1 MKQLSPVFRRSF
13 PASLLLAGSVVAL
26 LAYWGWQLYRVM
38 WPQLDQELPDLGSL
52 VRYLLGWIFL
62 LFCLGVLAYGNY
74 RFPFRWWMHQS
85 TKRGYYWSWLC
96 LEAWGLFEILQRRTE
111 QEPAFVDD
119 NILVTLFLLISI
131 ILFCF
136 VADSL
141 QSRRMQQQ
149 LIQQKTEAELT
160 ALKAQMNPHFLFNAL
175 NTIYN
180 EAQRSDNQAVAEQ
193 IEQLAS
199 ILRFTLQE
207 STRTVISIEEEFAF
221 LEKYLALQRARLPE
235 TDMLRV
241 RSNLDWDGIPARIA
255 PLLLI
260 PFVEN
265 MFQYG
270 LSLTQAVCLSLA
282 VQVENGQLHMRIMNT
297 IGPGIGSKSGS
308 GTGIANTRKRLAL
321 LYPDR
326 HQLQITQDEPMFTV
340 DLRIDL

>member
-1 MKQLSPVFRRSF
+1 M
-13 PASLLLAGSVVAL
+13 AL
-26 LAYWGWQLYRVM
+26 LTYWGWRLYRVV

-52 VRYLLGWIFL
+52 VRYLLGWLFL

-74 RFPFRWWMHQS
+74 RFPFRWWMHQP
-85 TKRGYYWSWLC
+85 TKRAYYWSWLC
-96 LEAWGLFEILQRRTE
+96 LEAWLLFEVLQRRTE
-111 QEPAFVDD
+111 QEPAFLDD

-131 ILFCF
+131 ILFGF

-141 QSRRMQQQ
+141 QARRMQQQ
-149 LIQQKTEAELT
+149 LVQQKTEAELT

-180 EAQRSDNQAVAEQ
+180 EAQRSDNQSVADQ

-207 STRTVISIEEEFAF
+207 STRPSISIEEEFAF
-221 LEKYLALQRARLPE
+221 LEKYLALQRARLPALD
-235 TDMLRV
+235 TIRL
-241 RSNLDWDGIPARIA
+241 SSHLDWDGIPAQIA

-270 LSLTQAVCLSLA
+270 LSLTQSVSLNLTI
-282 VQVENGQLHMRIMNT
+282 QIENGQLHMRITNT
-297 IGPGIGSKSGS
+297 AGPDIGSKSGS
-308 GTGIANTRKRLAL
+308 GTGIVNTRKRLAL
-321 LYPDR
+321 LYPNQ
-326 HQLQITQDEPMFTV
+326 HQLQINQDESMFTV